1 MSLTDV
7 LTGMKYW
14 FIAGIVISIIIGDI
28 GDIAPYIAIT
38 ALIGMTTISLL
49 GVNVKKRDVT
59 KRKKDIL
66 MIIACSCFLSTVSI
80 LVMGLLFADNIW
92 PGWVLLAA
100 SPCAVS
106 TISCTAAAG
115 SDVKLSFIGVIFVY
129 IIALFFMPML
139 SQTMI
144 GNAVDPMEILKYI
157 ILFVVIPLAIT
168 LPFRKMKVPAKGRN
182 IGINLCF
189 FIMLVMAMGPNLDTV
204 YEDPMLAAYVAI
216 ILAVRTIVVFL
227 GMEYLL
233 RRLHVRRESRQ
244 VFVMMAVWKNSTL
257 VLSLAMILIA
267 DTAVTMP
274 LAISVMVDTIG
285 LMASIWYYTE
295 RCPPEKAPENIP
307 TTV

>member
-1 MSLTDV
+1 MSPMDV

-14 FIAGIVISIIIGDI
+14 FIAGIIISIILGDI
-28 GDIAPYIAIT
+28 GEIAPYIAIT
-38 ALIGMTTISLL
+38 ALIGMTTIALL

-66 MIIACSCFLSTVSI
+66 IVIACSCFISTASI
-80 LVMGLLFADNIW
+80 LIMGLFFAENVW

-129 IIALFFMPML
+129 LIALFFMPSL
-139 SQTMI
+139 TQTMI
-144 GNAVDPMEILKYI
+144 GNAVDPKEILKYI

-168 LPFRKMKVPAKGRN
+168 IPFRKMVVPPKARN
-182 IGINLCF
+182 IGINFCF

-204 YEDPMLAAYVAI
+204 YEDPMFAAYVAI
-216 ILAVRTIVVFL
+216 ILAVRTLVVFL
-227 GMEYLL
+227 GMEYLF
-233 RRLHVRRESRQ
+233 RRMRVPRSSRQ

-285 LMASIWYYTE
+285 LMASIWYYSE
-295 RCPPEKAPENIP
+295 RCPKEKVPETIP